1 MSAPIVACGIADA
14 IGALLPMLNQS
25 LGCHCTVEYHDHKI
39 GEREGWFT
47 IYLHDHGRAFQGSG
61 ETLSRA
67 VMNANSARQTHEEN
81 LEKAA

>member
-1 MSAPIVACGIADA
+1 MSAPIIACGIADA
-14 IGALLPMLNQS
+14 IGALLPVLNGA
-25 LGCHCTVEYHDHKI
+25 LGCHCTVEHYEKTA
-39 GEREGWFT
+39 EREGWFT

-67 VMNANSARQTHEEN
+67 VMNANSVRQTHEEN